1 MAKIMKF
8 IAGAACIL
16 TLLSALIYYKF
27 HSGIMLTFA
36 ITFGTI
42 AYHFCMRLLIGLI
55 YNTVMNNKA
64 DYTKKWFQ
72 PARYEEKLY
81 RLLRV
86 KKWKGKMPT
95 YNSSF
100 FDSATHTL
108 DEIAQ
113 AMCQA
118 ELVHETIIVFSF
130 LPIIASV
137 WVGELPVFII
147 TSVLAA
153 LFDSLFVIMQRYN
166 RLRIVRLI
174 ERQAKKSVKVNKD
187 MI

>member
-8 IAGAACIL
+8 IAGFSCFL
-16 TLLSALIYYKF
+16 TLLSTLIYHKF
-27 HSGIMLTFA
+27 HSGIMLTLS

-42 AYHFCMRLLIGLI
+42 AYHFCIRLLIGLI
-55 YNTVMNNKA
+55 FNTVMRNRA

-72 PARYEEKLY
+72 PTKAEEKLY

-100 FDSATHTL
+100 FDSDAHTL

-137 WVGELPVFII
+137 WAGELPVFII

-166 RLRIVRLI
+166 RPRIVRLI
-174 ERQAKKSVKVNKD
+174 KKQKTITYK
-187 MI
+187 

>member
-8 IAGAACIL
+8 IAGFSCLL
-16 TLLSALIYYKF
+16 TLLSALIYHKF
-27 HSGIMLTFA
+27 HSGIMLTLA

-42 AYHFCMRLLIGLI
+42 AYHFCVRLLIGLI
-55 YNTVMNNKA
+55 FNIVMHNRA
-64 DYTKKWFQ
+64 DYTKKWYQ
-72 PARYEEKLY
+72 PTRAEERLY
-81 RLLRV
+81 KLLRV
-86 KKWKGKMPT
+86 KKWKGRMPT

-100 FDSATHTL
+100 FDNNVHTL

-137 WVGELPVFII
+137 WVEELPVFII

-153 LFDSLFVIMQRYN
+153 LLDSLFVIMQRYN
-166 RLRIVRLI
+166 RPRIVRLI
-174 ERQAKKSVKVNKD
+174 KKQKTMTSK
-187 MI
+187 

>member
-8 IAGAACIL
+8 IAGFSCLL
-16 TLLSALIYYKF
+16 TLFSALIYHKF
-27 HSGIMLTFA
+27 HSGIMLTLA

-42 AYHFCMRLLIGLI
+42 AYHFCVRLLIGLI
-55 YNTVMNNKA
+55 FNIVMNNRA
-64 DYTKKWFQ
+64 DYTKKWYQ
-72 PARYEEKLY
+72 PTRAEEWLY

-86 KKWKGKMPT
+86 KKWKGRMPT

-100 FDSATHTL
+100 FDSNVHTL

-137 WVGELPVFII
+137 WVEELPVFII

-166 RLRIVRLI
+166 RPRIVRLI
-174 ERQAKKSVKVNKD
+174 KKQKTMSSK
-187 MI
+187 